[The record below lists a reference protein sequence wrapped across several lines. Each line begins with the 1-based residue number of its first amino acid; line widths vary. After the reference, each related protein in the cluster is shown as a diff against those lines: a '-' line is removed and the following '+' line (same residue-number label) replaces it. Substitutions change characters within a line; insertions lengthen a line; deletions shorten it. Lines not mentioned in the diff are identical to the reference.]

1 MGLFQGLFQ
10 GKANRPD
17 FTPDMLPKNR
27 FELFFEMLKL
37 NLFNLVKVNAFYLLF
52 TIPMWIWI
60 YMNFRLLMNM
70 VTTAADSDALM
81 QQLSQFF
88 TQGQYTVVL
97 LGFVPCIFVLGPGK
111 AGLKYVT
118 RNWARDE
125 HAYPWS
131 DFVYAMKQN
140 WKQALGLSTLNAAV
154 FFLGLFGL
162 NFYSLMGQESVIYVI
177 LQTVLVVLLVVYLLI
192 NLYAWPMMVT
202 YEMSFKNILRNS
214 LIVAVGRLPLSLLYA
229 LITALPMVLCA
240 LYPPLILYYLFFG
253 YAFHSFLNV
262 SFTNGVF
269 DVYINPRIEGAE
281 VRRGLRKEEDEDDEY
296 EYVDID
302 EDEDEDEDGGDKK

>member
-88 TQGQYTVVL
+88 TQGQYTVVQ
-97 LGFVPCIFVLGPGK
+97 LGFVPCIFVLGPG
-111 AGLKYVT
+111 
-118 RNWARDE
+118 
-125 HAYPWS
+125 
-131 DFVYAMKQN
+131 
-140 WKQALGLSTLNAAV
+140 
-154 FFLGLFGL
+154 
-162 NFYSLMGQESVIYVI
+162 
-177 LQTVLVVLLVVYLLI
+177 
-192 NLYAWPMMVT
+192 
-202 YEMSFKNILRNS
+202 
-214 LIVAVGRLPLSLLYA
+214 
-229 LITALPMVLCA
+229 
-240 LYPPLILYYLFFG
+240 
-253 YAFHSFLNV
+253 
-262 SFTNGVF
+262 
-269 DVYINPRIEGAE
+269 
-281 VRRGLRKEEDEDDEY
+281 
-296 EYVDID
+296 
-302 EDEDEDEDGGDKK
+302 